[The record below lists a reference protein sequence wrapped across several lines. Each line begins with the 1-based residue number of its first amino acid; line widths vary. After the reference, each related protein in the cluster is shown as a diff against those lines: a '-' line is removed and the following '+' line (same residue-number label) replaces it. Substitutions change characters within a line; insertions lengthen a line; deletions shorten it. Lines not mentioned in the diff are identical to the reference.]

1 MPSLDAILGGISVLD
16 GDNHGLP
23 EKEANELLDRY
34 LADDLPDKV
43 DGYGRVMAEMAS
55 TDAVITDEIN
65 RLKARRTA
73 VRNARDRMKERLLAA
88 MEFHGHKRL
97 NGKLHSAT
105 VQRTTPTV
113 EVHDEY
119 ALAAEMPD
127 LMVDVPAT
135 KKPNKPLIA
144 KYLKQGV
151 ALPGC
156 SLLEN
161 TTVRIR

>member
-34 LADDLPDKV
+34 LADDLPDKI

-65 RLKARRTA
+65 RLKARRVA

-97 NGKLHSAT
+97 CGTLHTAT

-113 EVHDEY
+113 EVWDED
-119 ALAAEMPD
+119 ALAADMPD
-127 LMVDVPAT
+127 LMVEVPAT
-135 KKPNKPLIA
+135 KKPDKSLIK
-144 KYLKQGV
+144 KYIQQGV
-151 ALPGC
+151 VPAGC